1 VESLLGEA
9 EVSSPRPEYPFETA
23 ITFDPI
29 VGSPSKFYRSFRTPF
44 SRVLMWNRYSVRRR
58 YCRPRPEYPF
68 ERAITF
74 NPTVGS
80 PSKFYRN
87 FRTPFS
93 YE

>member
-9 EVSSPRPEYPFETA
+9 EVSSPTA
-23 ITFDPI
+23 TVPVRKGITFDPT

-44 SRVLMWNRYSVRRR
+44 SKVLMWNRYSVRRPNR
-58 YCRPRPEYPF
+58 RPRPEYPF

-74 NPTVGS
+74 DPTVGS
-80 PSKFYRN
+80 PSKFYRS

-93 YE
+93 